1 RQPKPPAEKPT
12 RSMQNQDLTSK
23 KAIGTAAGFVGLFGY
38 VGRVVQGKGIGWIAH
53 HYSWDHALHAV
64 LACAVTA
71 AVLLLF
77 TWNFRPRV

>member
-1 RQPKPPAEKPT
+1 
-12 RSMQNQDLTSK
+12 MQNQDLTSK